1 MESPS
6 AYIPIDRRLAIAM
19 GETLPDRMEGTAL
32 FADIS
37 GFTPLTDAFL
47 HALGPKRGADELTQQ
62 LNLVY
67 AALTREVHNYRGSI
81 INFSGDAITC
91 WFDQDT
97 GLRATACGLAMQQAM
112 SHFSAVATP
121 DGGLVSLSLKV
132 AAASGP
138 VRRFLVGD
146 PQIQYID
153 VLAGATLDR
162 MAMAETYAKQGELL
176 LSQEIVTQ
184 LGDKVKVTE
193 WRHGKLKTRARS
205 TGPLVS
211 FGVVAGLDV
220 ALEATP
226 WLPDFDPPS
235 GEAVV
240 ELSEAQIRP
249 WLLPPVYQRLYSG
262 QGEFLAEIRPAVV
275 LFLKFDGLDYD
286 HDETAGEKLDTY
298 IRWVQNVLVRHNSYV
313 MQLLIG
319 DKGSY
324 LYAIFGAPLAHDD
337 DSERALSAA
346 MELQTS
352 PQKFDFITQVQLGLD
367 QGRMRAGAYGSPAR
381 RTYGVLGDGVNIA
394 ARLMS
399 QAAPGQIMV
408 SQRIVEACQQSYYF
422 KYL

>member
-6 AYIPIDRRLAIAM
+6 AYIPIDRRLAIAQ

-47 HALGPKRGADELTQQ
+47 HALGSKRGADELTQQ
-62 LNLVY
+62 LNSIY

-91 WFDQDT
+91 WFDQDD
-97 GLRATACGLAMQQAM
+97 GLRATACGLAMQRAM

-184 LGDKVKVTE
+184 LADKVKVVE
-193 WRHGKLKTRARS
+193 WRRGKLKIRARA
-205 TGPLVS
+205 TGPLVG
-211 FGVVAGLDV
+211 FGVVTGLN
-220 ALEATP
+220 
-226 WLPDFDPPS
+226 
-235 GEAVV
+235 AVG
-240 ELSEAQIRP
+240 SNT
-249 WLLPPVYQRLYSG
+249 
-262 QGEFLAEIRPAVV
+262 LAA
-275 LFLKFDGLDYD
+275 
-286 HDETAGEKLDTY
+286 
-298 IRWVQNVLVRHNSYV
+298 
-313 MQLLIG
+313 
-319 DKGSY
+319 
-324 LYAIFGAPLAHDD
+324 
-337 DSERALSAA
+337 
-346 MELQTS
+346 
-352 PQKFDFITQVQLGLD
+352 
-367 QGRMRAGAYGSPAR
+367 
-381 RTYGVLGDGVNIA
+381 
-394 ARLMS
+394 
-399 QAAPGQIMV
+399 
-408 SQRIVEACQQSYYF
+408 
-422 KYL
+422 